1 MKVLL
6 VPSDIA
12 CALLCNRVDQ
22 LLVVRSTK
30 KEPKMKHRVVL
41 SVTGLLCFAFCLVFS
56 NKLLA
61 QTPEQ
66 KLQHLSQMLNLT
78 AQQKGE
84 MLPILQEEGPK
95 LQAIKNNPNM
105 TGAQKAMQLRAIHQQ
120 TDPQVKAIL
129 SPQQYQEWQTIRHH
143 EIEQAIKRKAEGP
156 E

>member
-1 MKVLL
+1 MKRRIVFSIAAVLCCGFSL
-6 VPSDIA
+6 
-12 CALLCNRVDQ
+12 
-22 LLVVRSTK
+22 
-30 KEPKMKHRVVL
+30 VL
-41 SVTGLLCFAFCLVFS
+41 ST
-56 NKLLA
+56 KLLA
-61 QTPEQ
+61 QTPAQ
-66 KLQHLSQMLNLT
+66 KLQHLSQALNLT

-95 LQAIKNNPNM
+95 LEAIKNNASL

-143 EIEQAIKRKAEGP
+143 EIEQALKRKAEGP

>member
-1 MKVLL
+1 
-6 VPSDIA
+6 
-12 CALLCNRVDQ
+12 
-22 LLVVRSTK
+22 
-30 KEPKMKHRVVL
+30 MKHRVVL
-41 SVTGLLCFAFCLVFS
+41 SITGLLCCSFCLVLS

-61 QTPEQ
+61 QTPAQ
-66 KLQHLSQMLNLT
+66 KLQHLSQVLNLT

-95 LQAIKNNPNM
+95 LEAIKNNPNL
-105 TGAQKAMQLRAIHQQ
+105 TGPQKAMQLRAIHQE

-143 EIEQAIKRKAEGP
+143 EIEQAIKRKAEAP